1 MTNNSSYIYGNIKLG
16 RGNFNLPPV
25 MIGTLFYQGQVFID
39 RKNEEIF
46 NKEKAKKRILT
57 QKSLAEK
64 YQLPDLIEISGNTP
78 KAMIKYLEFYLD
90 HFETPFVLGGTFDAR
105 VEGIK
110 YLKERGIKPDEYI
123 YNAISNLKNK
133 QELEIL
139 KKYKI
144 DSVVVLILGSDI
156 MTSTQRYAYLTDKN
170 QPNKISLLEGLN
182 NLGIEKIW
190 IDGGVITL
198 ESLAHILETQ
208 QIICT
213 SLKLPVGTAPNLF
226 LFKYSSPRLNVK
238 FHTRYRRASIMFIA
252 SWFSNFI
259 FYGAIEDAKECFA
272 STSQAL
278 EFRNVLK
285 SKNIKLLDIL

>member
-1 MTNNSSYIYGNIKLG
+1 MTENNPYLYRNIKLG
-16 RGNFNLPPV
+16 RGDFNLPPV
-25 MIGTLFYQGQVFID
+25 MIGTLFYQGQTFID

-46 NKEKAKKRILT
+46 NEEKAKKRILT

-64 YQLPDLIEISGNTP
+64 YNLPDLIEISGSTS

-90 HFETPFVLGGTFDAR
+90 NFETPFVLGGTFDAR
-105 VEGIK
+105 VRGIE
-110 YLKERGIKPDEYI
+110 YLKERGIKPEEYI

-133 QELEIL
+133 RELEIL
-139 KKYKI
+139 QNYKI
-144 DSVVVLILGSDI
+144 DSVIVLILGSEN
-156 MTSTQRYAYLTDKN
+156 MTSTQRYAYLTEKN
-170 QPNKISLLEGLN
+170 QPNNNNLLEGLN

-208 QIICT
+208 QLICK

-226 LFKYSSPRLNVK
+226 LFNYSSPRLNVK
-238 FHTRYRRASIMFIA
+238 FHTRFRRASIMFIV

-272 STSQAL
+272 STYQAL
-278 EFRNVLK
+278 EFKKILK
-285 SKNIKLLDIL
+285 NKNIKLLDKL